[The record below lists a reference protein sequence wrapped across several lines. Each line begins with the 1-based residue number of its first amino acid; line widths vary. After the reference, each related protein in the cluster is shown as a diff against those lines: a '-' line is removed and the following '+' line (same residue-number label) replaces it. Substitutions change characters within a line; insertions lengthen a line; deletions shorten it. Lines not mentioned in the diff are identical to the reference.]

1 MIEYKAER
9 GRTLLCGY
17 ARLGGW
23 SVGVVANQK
32 QHLRESGKPFEIGGV
47 IYTESADKVAR
58 FVLDCNQSR
67 LPLLFF
73 QDVNGFMVGKQA
85 EISGIIKSGAKLVNA
100 VANSVVPKIT
110 VITGGSYGA
119 GNYALCGKAYDPRFL
134 FAWPNSRYAVM
145 GAEQAAWTLLQLRI
159 RQLQKEGREIDD
171 QGREELRE
179 TIEQNYTG
187 QMDPRYSAAR
197 LWVDAIIEPH
207 RTRDAL
213 KLALEV
219 ASLNPDIPPLGTGVL
234 QV

>member
-1 MIEYKAER
+1 
-9 GRTLLCGY
+9 
-17 ARLGGW
+17 
-23 SVGVVANQK
+23 
-32 QHLRESGKPFEIGGV
+32 
-47 IYTESADKVAR
+47 
-58 FVLDCNQSR
+58 
-67 LPLLFF
+67 
-73 QDVNGFMVGKQA
+73 MVGREA
-85 EISGIIKSGAKLVNA
+85 EVSGIIKSGAKLVNA

-119 GNYALCGKAYDPRFL
+119 GHYAMCGKAYDPRFL

-145 GAEQAAWTLLQLRI
+145 GAEQAARTLLQLRI

-171 QGREELRE
+171 PAREELRE
-179 TIEQNYTG
+179 KIERNYTG

-207 RTRDAL
+207 QTREVL

-219 ASLNPDIPPLGTGVL
+219 VSLNPDIPPLRTGVL